1 MTANH
6 AGLMDKVYRRQT
18 KIYDLTRKY
27 YLFGRDNLIQHLDPG
42 AGGSVLEI
50 GCGTGRNLI
59 AAARRYPSA
68 RFHGIDI
75 STVMLE
81 RARRKVPPHL
91 ALAQADA
98 TRFDARALFGVDH
111 FDRVFISYALSMI
124 PDWQAA
130 LRAAAEAVA
139 PGGRL
144 LVVDFGQQERLP
156 RIARVALTAWLRK
169 FHVSPCANLAFEFRR
184 VAFDLDAVMQF
195 RAIGGGYAWLMT
207 LEKPSR
213 SASRIAS
220 A

>member
-6 AGLMDKVYRRQT
+6 AALMDSVYRYQSA
-18 KIYDLTRKY
+18 IYDVTRKY
-27 YLFGRDNLIQHLDPG
+27 YLFGRDELVQHLDPG
-42 AGGSVLEI
+42 PGGSVLEI

-59 AAARRYPSA
+59 AAARRYPEA

-75 STVMLE
+75 SQVMLE
-81 RARRKVPPHL
+81 RARKKAGSRV

-98 TRFDARALFGVDH
+98 TDFDAEELFGVAQ

-130 LRAAAEAVA
+130 LRSAAEAVA
-139 PGGRL
+139 PGGQL

-156 RIARVALTAWLRK
+156 RLAKTALTAWLRK
-169 FHVSPCANLAFEFRR
+169 FHVTPRASLAYEFRR
-184 VAFDLDAVMQF
+184 VAFDLDATMQF

-207 LEKPSR
+207 LERPSR